1 MNKKVAALAALS
13 PLLAAAAHAQISVT
27 LYGLIDEG
35 FEAVSNAPASGSTG
49 GRVYRLDST
58 FGLNSSRWGLRGIE
72 DLGGGIKTLFVL
84 ENGFE
89 LNNGRL
95 QQGGAEFGRQAF
107 VGLESKRFGTI
118 TLGRQY
124 DSVIDYVGK
133 LEFGDSNV
141 GTAHSAHPADLDN
154 FNNSRRTNNAIK
166 YKSPDYAG
174 WTFGGLYSLG
184 GVPGSLGQNQEFS
197 FGVGYTRG
205 PISFG
210 AAYLNVH
217 NPAASLFGSNPSD
230 TATSNGL
237 TSSPVFSGYA
247 SAGSYQ
253 VVGVGGSYALGSVVL
268 GATYSNI
275 RFGNI
280 AKLANASANFNDFEA
295 SVQYH
300 VTPALLAGV
309 AYNYLRG
316 SSVNAKVGGAR
327 YNQFAAGINYSLSK
341 RTDVYLAGVYQ
352 IASGQDSTGNAAV
365 ANLAGES
372 ASTNRYQAVTRIG
385 IRHRF

>member
-1 MNKKVAALAALS
+1 MRRTLWLLGILS
-13 PLLAAAAHAQISVT
+13 PLVTAAHAQSSVT

-35 FEAVSNAPASGSTG
+35 FEAVSNATTTGSNVG
-49 GRVYRLDST
+49 GRQYRLDGT
-58 FGLNSSRWGLRGIE
+58 FGLNSSRWGLRGTE
-72 DLGGGIKTLFVL
+72 DLGGGFKTVFVL

-95 QQGGAEFGRQAF
+95 AQGGAEFGRQAF
-107 VGLESKRFGTI
+107 VGLESNRFGTI

-166 YKSPDYAG
+166 YKSRDYAG
-174 WTFGGLYSLG
+174 ISFEGLYSLG
-184 GVPGSLGQNQEFS
+184 GVPGSLGQNQEYS
-197 FGVGYTRG
+197 VGVGYARG
-205 PISFG
+205 PLVLG
-210 AAYLNVH
+210 AAYLNVR
-217 NPAASLFGSNPSD
+217 NPASSLFGSNPSD
-230 TATSNGL
+230 TATLNGL
-237 TSSPVFSGYA
+237 TASPVFSGYA
-247 SAGSYQ
+247 SAASYQ
-253 VVGVGGSYALGSVVL
+253 VTGVGGQYILGSLIL

-275 RFGNI
+275 RFGGI
-280 AKLANASANFNDFEA
+280 GKLANASAIFNDIEV

-300 VTPALLAGV
+300 IAPRLLVGTS
-309 AYNYLRG
+309 YNYLHG
-316 SSVNAKVGGAR
+316 SAVNAEVGGAH
-327 YNQFAAGINYSLSK
+327 YSQFAAGLNYTLSQ

-352 IASGQDSTGNAAV
+352 IASGHDSTGHGAV

-372 ASTNRYQAVTRIG
+372 PSSNRSQAVARVG
-385 IRHRF
+385 LRHRF